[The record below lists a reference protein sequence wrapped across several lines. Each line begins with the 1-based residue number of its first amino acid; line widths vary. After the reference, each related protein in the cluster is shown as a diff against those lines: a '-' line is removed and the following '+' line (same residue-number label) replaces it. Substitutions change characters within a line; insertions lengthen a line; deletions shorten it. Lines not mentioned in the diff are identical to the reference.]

1 MPSLEYPKVDDWD
14 FHLCQNAFGL
24 FIARDPYRW
33 EFCAERGVMPGG
45 DGGTALSSGF
55 GTFAEWLTLASAFQS
70 LVYPERPDKNGAYLR
85 RAFSL
90 SQFHVNV
97 GV

>member
-1 MPSLEYPKVDDWD
+1 MPSLDHHKMDEWD
-14 FHLCQNAFGL
+14 LHLRQNAFGL

-33 EFCAERGVMPGG
+33 EFCAERGVMRGG
-45 DGGTALSSGF
+45 DGGTALHSGF
-55 GTFAEWLTLASAFQS
+55 GTFAEWMTLASAFQGI
-70 LVYPERPDKNGAYLR
+70 VYPERPDKFGAYLR

-90 SQFHVNV
+90 SQFRVNI